1 MSTEPRHASTRTRT
15 PDRTTGGRFQRH
27 RTRNDP
33 RVRDELFARHLG
45 LARHLARRY
54 QGSGESPDD
63 LLQIAS
69 IGLIKAIDRFDP
81 DRGPGFA
88 SFAVPYI
95 LGELRRH
102 FRDRGWTMHVPR
114 GVQENYLRINEEI
127 ERQTAHRGRAPSTGE
142 LALATGLS
150 AEDVAEAI
158 DAGRTYSLAPLD
170 APHPAAGADA
180 RTLGETIATTERRYE
195 YVEIGASLAP
205 AFRRLPEREQ
215 AIVRLRFFED
225 LTQSEIADR
234 VGVSQM
240 HVSRLLR
247 RALDRLRPHVDGEPS
262 T

>member
-1 MSTEPRHASTRTRT
+1 MARRCHDGDLRARQELITALMPLAKRLA
-15 PDRTTGGRFQRH
+15 GRY
-27 RTRNDP
+27 RNSSESREDLEQ
-33 RVRDELFARHLG
+33 VACLG
-45 LARHLARRY
+45 LVKAVDRY
-54 QGSGESPDD
+54 EPALGP
-63 LLQIAS
+63 LTRY
-69 IGLIKAIDRFDP
+69 AIP
-81 DRGPGFA
+81 
-88 SFAVPYI
+88 SI

-247 RALDRLRPHVDGEPS
+247 RALDRLRPEVDGEPS